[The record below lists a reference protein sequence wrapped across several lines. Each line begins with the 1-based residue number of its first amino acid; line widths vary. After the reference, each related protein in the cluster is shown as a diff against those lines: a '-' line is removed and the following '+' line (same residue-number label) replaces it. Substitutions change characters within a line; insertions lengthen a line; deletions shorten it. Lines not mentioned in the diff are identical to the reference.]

1 MWSIRGFHRRIP
13 LGPTIIAFAL
23 ITLLVVTNIFGPR
36 SDLRAGRDGSAPS
49 PADIPP
55 QLPAQ
60 DQSIDAA
67 PGPTTSPTP
76 PPAGTA
82 AANGPQVAQPT
93 VTVTATVTAPAGQ
106 APVPADPS
114 KPAATTPS
122 TTATSAPLGVPPQ
135 GTSRPTVD
143 PPPTT
148 TVTPTTGGGN
158 GGGGGQTT
166 RPPAPT
172 FRVTGVRVTSDRAG
186 NAYVKCDGLDE
197 VVFAGTVFVDGG
209 AGDVVYQWVF
219 DRVFLWPP
227 DVLPFTGTGARQQ
240 TLQIPWRVPPQLIG
254 KITGTIQLRILQ
266 PIANAQT
273 ERYDINFR
281 CSPLFGQ
288 G

>member
-13 LGPTIIAFAL
+13 MGPTIIAFAL

-36 SDLRAGRDGSAPS
+36 SDVRAGRDGSAPAPS
-49 PADIPP
+49 DIPP

-60 DQSIDAA
+60 DQSIDAV
-67 PGPTTSPTP
+67 PGPTTTSAP
-76 PPAGTA
+76 PPAGTT

-93 VTVTATVTAPAGQ
+93 VTVTTTVTAPAEQ
-106 APVPADPS
+106 APRTADSS
-114 KPAATTPS
+114 KPATAVPGP
-122 TTATSAPLGVPPQ
+122 TATSTPSGGSAPGAP
-135 GTSRPTVD
+135 RPTTD
-143 PPPTT
+143 PPSQTGRPTI
-148 TVTPTTGGGN
+148 GA
-158 GGGGGQTT
+158 GQTT

-254 KITGTIQLRILQ
+254 KISGTIQLRILQ

-288 G
+288 N

>member
-23 ITLLVVTNIFGPR
+23 ITLLVVTNILGPR
-36 SDLRAGRDGSAPS
+36 GDRSAGRDGSSPS

-67 PGPTTSPTP
+67 PGPTTTP
-76 PPAGTA
+76 PPGSTA
-82 AANGPQVAQPT
+82 AANTPQVAQPT
-93 VTVTATVTAPAGQ
+93 VTVTTTVTAPAER
-106 APVPADPS
+106 PLADPLSAPTKQVPS
-114 KPAATTPS
+114 KSAASPTPIATATTTKGTHPGSGTPPATGPPS
-122 TTATSAPLGVPPQ
+122 ATGP
-135 GTSRPTVD
+135 
-143 PPPTT
+143 
-148 TVTPTTGGGN
+148 PTTGGG
-158 GGGGGQTT
+158 GQAT
-166 RPPAPT
+166 RPPTST

-186 NAYVKCDGLDE
+186 GAYVKCDGLDE

-219 DRVFLWPP
+219 DKVFLWPP
-227 DVLPFTGTGARQQ
+227 DVLPFTGTDARQQ
-240 TLQIPWRVPPQLIG
+240 TLQIPWRVPPQMLG

-273 ERYDINFR
+273 ERYEINFKCR
-281 CSPLFGQ
+281 PLFGQ
-288 G
+288 S